1 MRTLNRLI
9 SLTLLLILAMSS
21 PGWARMVTFEAA
33 APLAD
38 GSDTSI
44 ELALRG
50 AVDTCVR
57 GATAMGLSWI
67 WLRRVAVAGDQLV
80 VQMIATDEDDEDG
93 EDADT
98 PSAPDAARAEPALSR
113 AEPAL

>member
-9 SLTLLLILAMSS
+9 SLTLLLVLAMSS
-21 PGWARMVTFEAA
+21 LGWARTVKIETT
-33 APLAD
+33 APLTD
-38 GSDTSI
+38 RSDSSV

-67 WLRRVAVAGDQLV
+67 WLHRVALVGDELV
-80 VQMIATDEDDEDG
+80 VQLIASDEDDEDD

-98 PSAPDAARAEPALSR
+98 PSAPDAARAEPSL
-113 AEPAL
+113 